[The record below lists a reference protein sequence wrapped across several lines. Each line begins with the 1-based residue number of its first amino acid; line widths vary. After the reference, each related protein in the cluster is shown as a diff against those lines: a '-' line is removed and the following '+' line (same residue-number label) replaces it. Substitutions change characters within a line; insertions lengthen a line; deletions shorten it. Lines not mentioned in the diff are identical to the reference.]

1 MISYNKLESWNKFVL
16 NDLSFSRALDFSLL
30 SLVSLSTNPYSFRD
44 YKGHITDYHR
54 TVASCTLAGT
64 RSCKAGDNFGLFMTS
79 NDVALGLGLVVVC
92 LFNVISYNKLES
104 WSKFVLNDLS
114 F

>member
-1 MISYNKLESWNKFVL
+1 MLYLSNKVL
-16 NDLSFSRALDFSLL
+16 IRYL
-30 SLVSLSTNPYSFRD
+30 NPRL
-44 YKGHITDYHR
+44 R
-54 TVASCTLAGT
+54 QT

-104 WSKFVLNDLS
+104 WNKFVLNDLS